1 MKDNPSSNIRLVH
14 GIQSVAVLE
23 QKFNALKIPELDLP
37 SLPETTIRAKL
48 DELDKI
54 KDDLQIHLQGGPL
67 ASQDRSNDLLASA
80 KQKKISQLL
89 EDVVGEI
96 GFYEEFANKC
106 MFSSTNIHIMA

>member
-1 MKDNPSSNIRLVH
+1 LKDNPLRNIRLVH

-37 SLPETTIRAKL
+37 TMPETTIRAKL
-48 DELDKI
+48 DELEKI

-67 ASQDRSNDLLASA
+67 ASQDRSNDMLASA

-89 EDVVGEI
+89 EDVVSEI

-106 MFSSTNIHIMA
+106 KGVSI